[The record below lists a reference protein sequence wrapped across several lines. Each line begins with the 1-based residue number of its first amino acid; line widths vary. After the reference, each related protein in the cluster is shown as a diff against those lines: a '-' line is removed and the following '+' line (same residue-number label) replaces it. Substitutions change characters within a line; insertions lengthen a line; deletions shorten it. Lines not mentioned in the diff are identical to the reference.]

1 MPEAT
6 TDSGEVLLPAPTAAS
21 PDGQLHWRA
30 TLAAAWVAQLLAMA
44 GFSFVMPFIPFY
56 LRDLG
61 VRNEKLVA
69 LWSGVIVTASGISMT
84 LFAPFWGVMA
94 DRYGRKA
101 MVQRAMFGGAV
112 ILSLMG
118 LAGNVY
124 HLLTLR
130 ILQGVLTG
138 TVSASVALVSSVT
151 PQRRLGSSLGAM
163 QAAVFLGSAAGPWL
177 GGFCADRLGYR
188 LPFPV
193 AGLMLAVAGI
203 LVLFMVRE
211 DFERRA
217 ARAQKG
223 TLGQVLSL
231 PGFTGVLTL
240 VLMVN
245 FASTVVAPVFP
256 LFVEQIMHTKTRVA
270 TVTGLILAVGGLVA
284 GLSSLVTGRL
294 SDRIGH
300 GRMLV
305 GCTAVSGVLS
315 GLLAAANNIGQL
327 FALRVGFGLSSGGT
341 GPAMNALIARSVPNS
356 SYGRAYGLTAS
367 ASSLGF
373 ALGPVLGGAI
383 ASAYGLRAPFVA
395 TAVLLVLVAVLA
407 GARIIPALDSQA
419 CGRRLVACE
428 SEAAKG
434 K

>member
-6 TDSGEVLLPAPTAAS
+6 TDSAEVLLPAPGEPSA
-21 PDGQLHWRA
+21 DGQPHWRA
-30 TLAAAWVAQLLAMA
+30 TLAAAWVAQLLAMV

-61 VRNEKLVA
+61 VRSEKLVA
-69 LWSGVIVTASGISMT
+69 LWSGAIVTASGLSMT

-94 DRYGRKA
+94 DRYGRKV
-101 MVQRAMFGGAV
+101 MVQRAMFAGAV

-118 LAGNVY
+118 LARDVY
-124 HLLTLR
+124 QLLVLR

-138 TVSASVALVSSVT
+138 TVSASVALVSGVT
-151 PQRRLGSSLGAM
+151 PQRRLGSSLGLM

-177 GGFCADRLGYR
+177 GGVCADRFGYR

-193 AGLMLAVAGI
+193 AGLLLAVAGI

-211 DFERRA
+211 EFRRPL
-217 ARAQKG
+217 ARGRAG
-223 TLGQVLSL
+223 ALRQVLSL
-231 PGFTGVLTL
+231 PGFTGAL
-240 VLMVN
+240 VLVLLVN

-256 LFVEQIMHTKTRVA
+256 LFVEQIMHTKARVA

-284 GLSSLVTGRL
+284 GVASLALGRM

-305 GCTAVSGVLS
+305 GCTAVSGILS
-315 GLLAAANNIGQL
+315 GLLAAVSNIGQL
-327 FALRVGFGLSSGGT
+327 FALRVAFGLSSGGT

-367 ASSLGF
+367 ASSLGW
-373 ALGPVLGGAI
+373 ALGPMLGGAV
-383 ASAYGLRAPFVA
+383 ASAFGLRAPFIA
-395 TAVLLVLVAVLA
+395 TAVLLLAVSVLA
-407 GARIIPALDSQA
+407 GAYLIPALQAASSRRWAATCDSRA
-419 CGRRLVACE
+419 VGTE
-428 SEAAKG
+428 
-434 K
+434 

>member
-1 MPEAT
+1 MPEVTVESA
-6 TDSGEVLLPAPTAAS
+6 EVLVPGPGEPAAE
-21 PDGQLHWRA
+21 GQPHWRA
-30 TLAAAWVAQLLAMA
+30 TLAAAWVAQLLAIT

-61 VRNEKLVA
+61 VRSDKLVA
-69 LWSGVIVTASGISMT
+69 LWAGAIVTASGLSMT
-84 LFAPFWGVMA
+84 LFAPFWGVIA

-101 MVQRAMFGGAV
+101 MVQRAMFAGAV

-124 HLLTLR
+124 HLLILR
-130 ILQGVLTG
+130 ILQGVFTG
-138 TVSASVALVSSVT
+138 TVSASVALVSGVT
-151 PQRRLGSSLGAM
+151 PQRRLGSSLGLM

-177 GGFCADRLGYR
+177 GGVCADHFGYR
-188 LPFPV
+188 LPFPL
-193 AGLMLAVAGI
+193 AGLLLAMAGI

-211 DFERRA
+211 DFRRPA
-217 ARAQKG
+217 VRAQAG
-223 TLGQVLSL
+223 SLRQVLLL
-231 PGFTGVLTL
+231 PGFAGVLAL

-256 LFVEQIMHTKTRVA
+256 LFVEQIMQSRSRVA

-284 GLSSLVTGRL
+284 GVASMALGRL

-315 GLLAAANNIGQL
+315 GLLAAATNIGQL
-327 FALRVGFGLSSGGT
+327 FILRVGFGLSSGGT

-367 ASSLGF
+367 ASSLGW
-373 ALGPVLGGAI
+373 ALGPMLGGAV
-383 ASAYGLRAPFVA
+383 ASAYGVRAPFVA
-395 TAVLLVLVAVLA
+395 TAVLLIAVSAVAAAGKALPQDDTAARTLV
-407 GARIIPALDSQA
+407 R
-419 CGRRLVACE
+419 CKRC
-428 SEAAKG
+428 
-434 K
+434 